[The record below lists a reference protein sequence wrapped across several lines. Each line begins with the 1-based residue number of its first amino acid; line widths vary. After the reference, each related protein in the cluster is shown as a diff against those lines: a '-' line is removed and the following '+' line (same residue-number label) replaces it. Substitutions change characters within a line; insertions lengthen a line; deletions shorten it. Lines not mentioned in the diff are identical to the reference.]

1 MSKMA
6 WHLIRYA
13 CHYFRFYDFIKIH
26 VITNFRQIS
35 GFKRWWN
42 NCWIL
47 LFQTVLMSLVHEMN
61 AHQYTKTC
69 VQCVLRHGTYM
80 NEYYSYT
87 QKHYHCSSKMTTK
100 TPYIIL
106 VMRLKIVTN
115 KRMWLSREN
124 VRQYVAL
131 NAAGCSVSSWWQ
143 SKWEQWAFYVHV
155 ACSFLIA
162 WIDGDFFFFLSLYC
176 SEEKRYMC
184 CFYATSEAWIQCKYR
199 LLVVPKS
206 HIINLMK
213 IIKMSFLLSVG
224 RIIFIAIYFC
234 FLRLYSDTV

>member
-1 MSKMA
+1 MKIAYMSKMA

-162 WIDGDFFFFLSLYC
+162 WIDGDFFSSFHYTVVKKSDTC
-176 SEEKRYMC
+176 AVSM
-184 CFYATSEAWIQCKYR
+184 
-199 LLVVPKS
+199 LLVKHEYNVNIVCWWCQS
-206 HIINLMK
+206 H
-213 IIKMSFLLSVG
+213 
-224 RIIFIAIYFC
+224 
-234 FLRLYSDTV
+234 T